1 MTNPSER
8 ELRHTVESLDE
19 TPSDGSDTI
28 ILDETIVGTGWAG
41 SDLEPG
47 DTETTR
53 REIEL

>member
-8 ELRHTVESLDE
+8 ELWHTVESLDE
-19 TPSDGSDTI
+19 SPTDGPDTI
-28 ILDETIVGTGWAG
+28 ILDETIVGTGWDG
-41 SDLEPG
+41 SDLEPD